1 MEKQLTNK
9 SPSGRVRR
17 TPLIKRNRLSVKNQE
32 AGYKYRIVNDV
43 DDRVELLQEQG
54 YEVVPD
60 AKVGDKRVGLPKSL
74 GSTSSVSVGGGT
86 QAIVMRQKLEWYEE
100 DQRIKQAQL
109 LELEQTMNQKAGDYG
124 KVEISRS

>member
-17 TPLIKRNRLSVKNQE
+17 TPLVRRNRLDVKNQE

-43 DDRVELLQEQG
+43 DDRIELLQEQG
-54 YEVVPD
+54 YEIVPN
-60 AKVGDKRVGLPKSL
+60 AAVGDKRVGQPKSL
-74 GSTSSVSVGGGT
+74 GSASSVSVGGGT

-100 DQRIKQAQL
+100 DQRVKQGKL
-109 LELEQTMNQKAGDYG
+109 LELEQTMKQGAGDYG
-124 KVEISRS
+124 KIEISRS